1 MPIKTFPQIYLV
13 PFCSSKLLHF
23 FKFSC
28 LKPSNKRTH
37 IPLLLCIK
45 PGIQERGTEYGE
57 CGELEECYIPGN
69 VVKHSREYPQRFRGV
84 SSNLS
89 GNVGKCSGEC
99 CQTFRGMPSKIPGNV
114 AKHSGEYLQTF
125 RGMSPNIPGNVL
137 KYSWECRQTLNT
149 TCHLNNI

>member
-1 MPIKTFPQIYLV
+1 MYLV

-57 CGELEECYIPGN
+57 CGELEKCYIPEN

-89 GNVGKCSGEC
+89 GNVGKYSGEC
-99 CQTFRGMPSKIPGNV
+99 CQTFRGMSPKFRGKSPNVPGNIF
-114 AKHSGEYLQTF
+114 KHSGECPQTF
-125 RGMSPNIPGNVL
+125 LGMSSNFKYYLSL
-137 KYSWECRQTLNT
+137 K
-149 TCHLNNI
+149 